1 MKPRAALFLAGGGL
15 LLAALALVAVW
26 KHRDDSAAPAIDA
39 GPAAARARRYGAAQ
53 QQLRMAAERR
63 DRLRRQVAD
72 LRQAQADLG
81 GKLPPSP
88 AAAGDPE
95 APVMPFAGFAA
106 DFGKLYVTDQIR
118 QLKTRLNLTPTQEER
133 MRELFLKEGD
143 EAAKSSGVPGSEQSM
158 ELKLRAALQGILN
171 PAQMAEFDKVQA
183 EEKEREVAA
192 RVDGMVTSLT
202 VDLDLQPPQAKAL
215 QQILKADPT
224 LAQDDNT
231 VAFGSSTTLEGSVE
245 RMEQSHRRL
254 AAQLQPQ
261 LRGEQVVRLESHFK
275 ESEDRQREMVHYYRI
290 FATELGDS
298 KE

>member
-1 MKPRAALFLAGGGL
+1 MKPRAALFLAGGVL

-26 KHRDDSAAPAIDA
+26 IRRDGAAAPAIDA
-39 GPAAARARRYGAAQ
+39 GPAATRARRYSAAQ
-53 QQLRMAAERR
+53 RQLRVAAERR
-63 DRLRRQVAD
+63 DRLRRQVAE

-81 GKLPPSP
+81 SKLPPSP

-95 APVMPFAGFAA
+95 VPVQPFAGFAA
-106 DFGKLYVTDQIR
+106 SFGKLYVTDQIR
-118 QLKTRLNLTPTQEER
+118 QLKTRLDLTPTQEER
-133 MRELFLKEGD
+133 MQELFLKEMD
-143 EAAKSSGVPGSEQSM
+143 AAVSSGVPGVEQSM

-183 EEKEREVAA
+183 EEKEREATA

-231 VAFGSSTTLEGSVE
+231 VAFGSSSTLEGSVE

-254 AAQLQPQ
+254 AARLQPQ

-275 ESEDRQREMVHYYRI
+275 ESEDRQREMVRYYHL
-290 FATELGDS
+290 FATELGDA